1 MCTVTY
7 IPPVNGSSF
16 ILTSNRDE
24 RLERQTAPPA
34 MYAENGSSLWFPRDL
49 RSGGSWIAINEEGRL
64 CCLLNGAFLPHE
76 KQEYH
81 TLSRGKVLMEMAAV
95 HSGVEEYFGERDL
108 SHVEPF
114 TILTIEHEQGMIS
127 HFSESIWDGAEKHYQ
142 ELDKQKPSIWSSVT
156 LYGEEYRYI
165 RGQLFQQFY
174 KEQHGHISPEK
185 VYDFHTGNH
194 TDNAAL
200 NVIMQREGG
209 LKTVSITQVTLQDGK
224 MVMKYFDLIEQTEHE
239 IEV

>member
-24 RLERQTAPPA
+24 RVERQTAPPA
-34 MYAENGSSLWFPRDL
+34 MYAENGSSLWFPRDM

-64 CCLLNGAFLPHE
+64 CCLLNGAFVPHE

-81 TLSRGKVLMEMAAV
+81 TLSRGKILMEMAAV
-95 HSGVEEYFGERDL
+95 HTGVEEYFQERDL

-114 TILTIEHEQGMIS
+114 TVLTIEHEQGMIS

-142 ELDKQKPSIWSSVT
+142 ELDRHKPAIWSSVT
-156 LYGEEYRYI
+156 LYGEDYRYT
-165 RGQLFQQFY
+165 RGQWFQKFY
-174 KEQHGHISPEK
+174 KEQPSPVSPEK
-185 VYDFHTGNH
+185 VYGFHTGTH
-194 TDNAAL
+194 TNNAAL

-209 LKTVSITQVTLQDGK
+209 LKTLSITQVTLQEGK
-224 MVMKYFDLIEQTEHE
+224 MVMKYTDLIENKKHE